1 MAGQGFRGKGGAEAG
16 ETPVAG
22 RLGEWGGCCA
32 VLLATGSVRWIVFF
46 EGKRGFFGA
55 STKLLSPHGCLCQ
68 PGSCGLAAGSVP
80 VAVPWCRRGAATGRW
95 PGQSR
100 SLLGPGAPGSPV
112 SSEQPFLKHRRHDLG
127 SGHPKVAA
135 AGTVLRAQPPVNG
148 MVCEG
153 VVTGRWK

>member
-1 MAGQGFRGKGGAEAG
+1 MSG
-16 ETPVAG
+16 VAAALYCLL
-22 RLGEWGGCCA
+22 RA
-32 VLLATGSVRWIVFF
+32 VCVGLFFF

-100 SLLGPGAPGSPV
+100 RLLGPGAPGSPV

-153 VVTGRWK
+153 VVAGRWK